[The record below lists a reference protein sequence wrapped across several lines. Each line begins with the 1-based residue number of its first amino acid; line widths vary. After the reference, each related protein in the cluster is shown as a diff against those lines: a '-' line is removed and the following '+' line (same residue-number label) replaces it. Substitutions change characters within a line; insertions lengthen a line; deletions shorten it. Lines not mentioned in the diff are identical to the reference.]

1 MKRARR
7 FHENLTRIL
16 APTQLVPPLRRG
28 INFNL
33 PSNKMN
39 PRARSRR
46 TESGTHLSILPI
58 GEAQLKKLTL
68 IFLVATLL
76 SVGVVAQTQT
86 PTPTVT
92 AAAPAATVSNV
103 RQEAFEM
110 VWNTVR
116 EKHFDPDFG
125 GVDWDKVREQ
135 YAPKVAAVKSDNELY
150 IVLQA
155 MLGELHQSHFSIIP
169 PEAIV
174 DDGSKEPKGGGAGL
188 DIRLIDGEA
197 IINHVE
203 SGSKASAA
211 GLRAGFIIKKIDDTT
226 MDQIVGRFAQ
236 STESPA
242 IKRTRITRFA
252 LAKINGKPE
261 TTVRLTVTD
270 ESDRTREVIVERE
283 KLKGEMSPRFGNFPP
298 QYMEFE
304 SKRLAGGIGY
314 IRFNIFVMPL
324 MEKIRA
330 AIRSMSDA
338 TGIIID
344 LRGNP
349 GGFGGMAS
357 GIAGA
362 LEAKQVSLGAMKLR
376 SGRQAFI
383 VFPQTNPY
391 LGPVAILVDGGSAS
405 TSEIFAAGLQ
415 EIGRASVV
423 GEQTMGAALPS
434 IFGKLPTGALF
445 QYAIADFKTPN
456 GVLIEGLGV
465 KPNIE
470 VKLTRRALLE
480 GRDPQL
486 DAAVSLINQKHSK
499 QERVPAGR

>member
-1 MKRARR
+1 M
-7 FHENLTRIL
+7 
-16 APTQLVPPLRRG
+16 
-28 INFNL
+28 
-33 PSNKMN
+33 
-39 PRARSRR
+39 
-46 TESGTHLSILPI
+46 
-58 GEAQLKKLTL
+58 KKLTL
-68 IFLVATLL
+68 TILL
-76 SVGVVAQTQT
+76 SALLSLFAAAQTQA
-86 PTPTVT
+86 PAQTVT
-92 AAAPAATVSNV
+92 ATAPAAASTNV
-103 RQEAFEM
+103 RQETFEM
-110 VWNTVR
+110 VWNTVK

-125 GVDWDKVREQ
+125 GVNWDKVREQ
-135 YAPKVAAVKSDNELY
+135 YAPKVAAVKSDSELY

-174 DDGSKEPKGGGAGL
+174 DDDSKEPKAGGSGL
-188 DIRLIDGEA
+188 DIRLIDGQA
-197 IINHVE
+197 VISQVE

-211 GLRAGFIIKKIDDTT
+211 GLRPGFIIKKIDDTT
-226 MDQIVGRFAQ
+226 IDQIVERFSK

-242 IKRTRITRFA
+242 IKRTRIIRAA

-261 TTVRLTVTD
+261 TTVRLTIAD
-270 ESDRTREVIVERE
+270 ESDRTREVTVERG

-304 SKRLAGGIGY
+304 SKRLDGGIGY

-362 LEAKQVSLGAMKLR
+362 LEAKQISLGAMKLR

-383 VFPQTNPY
+383 VFPQNNPY
-391 LGPVAILVDGGSAS
+391 LGPVVILVDGGSAS

-423 GEQTMGAALPS
+423 GERTMGAALPS
-434 IFGKLPTGALF
+434 IFGKLPTGAVF

-465 KPNIE
+465 KPDIE
-470 VKLTRRALLE
+470 VNLTRRALLE

-486 DAAVSLINQKHSK
+486 DAAVSIINQKHSK
-499 QERVPAGR
+499 PERVSAAR